1 MEVVPAKRGVG
12 RGGRGRGSGR
22 GRGRG
27 GRRRI
32 EEVEDGLEWQDIE
45 VEDYLPQQPGFRPT
59 RVPGPQVITGA
70 NYTILDLFL
79 LFISE
84 TVLQSVL
91 INTNALGRRRHGAAN
106 WEELN
111 MADMFSYLSL
121 IIYMGLVRAPAL
133 TDYWRKSKLY
143 SFPFPASVM
152 SGRKFTK
159 ISTNIHLSDPEE
171 DEVNEAK
178 KGTPDYD
185 RLHKIRPMYDEIRQN
200 CMAHFQPGQNIAVDE
215 RMVASRAR
223 IGIRQYMKDKPVKWG
238 FKLFVLA
245 DSSCGYTWD
254 FFVYRG
260 KGHIGSGRGL
270 SYDVVMELVSSPVL
284 GTGYKLFVDN
294 FYTSPMLFRDL
305 LADKKIWACGTIR
318 EQRVGFPKHRAG
330 TLNSR
335 DPRGT
340 IRWIREG
347 PLVFVQ
353 WKDTRVVQM
362 YSSIHKAH
370 SGDTVQRRVKTDG
383 RWRLET
389 FPIPPA
395 VQDYNQYV
403 PKRSQKLLL

>member
-1 MEVVPAKRGVG
+1 
-12 RGGRGRGSGR
+12 
-22 GRGRG
+22 
-27 GRRRI
+27 
-32 EEVEDGLEWQDIE
+32 
-45 VEDYLPQQPGFRPT
+45 
-59 RVPGPQVITGA
+59 
-70 NYTILDLFL
+70 
-79 LFISE
+79 
-84 TVLQSVL
+84 
-91 INTNALGRRRHGAAN
+91 
-106 WEELN
+106 
-111 MADMFSYLSL
+111 
-121 IIYMGLVRAPAL
+121 
-133 TDYWRKSKLY
+133 
-143 SFPFPASVM
+143 
-152 SGRKFTK
+152 
-159 ISTNIHLSDPEE
+159 
-171 DEVNEAK
+171 
-178 KGTPDYD
+178 
-185 RLHKIRPMYDEIRQN
+185 
-200 CMAHFQPGQNIAVDE
+200 
-215 RMVASRAR
+215 MVASRAR

-362 YSSIHKAH
+362 CSSIHKAH

-395 VQDYNQYV
+395 VQDYNQNMGGVDLSDALIGYYTILHKTRRCSRKLGMEKLSALHSHHLHLQHLQYYICRHTSVRMAHRHGGTVSSTVQIGRV
-403 PKRSQKLLL
+403 PRLLGVGTSGTAIRTPSETGPSQLRCKRHSKAIPVSHRHLPWAPGS